1 LKISVVE
8 QQLIE
13 KVFSEL
19 LGLGFIGGSSAAC
32 NANTIKISYPVKIAS
47 WYFVD
52 FKTGWETG

>member
-1 LKISVVE
+1 
-8 QQLIE
+8 LIE